1 MKSGTHSQRSL
12 GQQIICGLSVGCI
25 ALIIMELIQDM
36 GYLYM
41 HIRISSLAAK
51 KFWEGTGMA
60 LLLSSSVLLLAS
72 GVMSFYKPKVAFW
85 GMIISL
91 IGMFVAYFTPHFIRV

>member
-1 MKSGTHSQRSL
+1 MKSGTHSKRSL

-25 ALIIMELIQDM
+25 ALIIMELLQDM
-36 GYLYM
+36 GYR
-41 HIRISSLAAK
+41 HIAIHISYSAAQEL
-51 KFWEGTGMA
+51 WEGTGMA
-60 LLLSSSVLLLAS
+60 LFLSSLVLLLAS

-91 IGMFVAYFTPHFIRV
+91 IGMFVAYFTPNFIRA